1 MHLVTVIVGCPSEN
15 DGVCRLVTCSSFGP
29 SQPSYTEFPLPSRP
43 SDEIKLVSVEGPRWA
58 SYIKGVLAL
67 SNGRGCNIPAFD
79 AAVATTVPLGG
90 GLSSSAALEVA
101 TCLFVEELIRPASL
115 GLSLQQKA
123 LLCQEAEH
131 RYARVPCGIMDQFVS
146 AMAKEGHALFLDCR
160 WAKCAKHAFVG
171 VVAYGVRGL
180 LLSLT
185 CVPSQRTQGPVH

>member
-1 MHLVTVIVGCPSEN
+1 MHLVTVIVGCPSEK

-29 SQPSYTEFPLPSRP
+29 TQPSYTEFPLPSRP
-43 SDEIKLVSVEGPRWA
+43 SEETKLVSVEGPRWA

-67 SNGRGCNIPAFD
+67 SNGRVCDIPAFD

-115 GLSLQQKA
+115 GMSLQQKA

-131 RYARVPCGIMDQFVS
+131 RYAHVPCGIMDQFVS

-160 WAKCAKHAFVG
+160 WAKCVWGRCHFTPS
-171 VVAYGVRGL
+171 YH
-180 LLSLT
+180 T
-185 CVPSQRTQGPVH
+185 CILPTQGPIH